1 MPIEERQRGCILS
14 GNTGSISIHIND
26 AEFSINTQEG
36 PIGDVQREQRA
47 VLPAVCHLFEH
58 SQEMPTPLP
67 ERFPRLTFF
76 AIALSLLAFTL
87 VAECDYL
94 RGAGYYW
101 P

>member
-1 MPIEERQRGCILS
+1 MPTKEKRGCILT

-26 AEFSINTQEG
+26 PELSIDAQNGSGEG
-36 PIGDVQREQRA
+36 TQRELA
-47 VLPAVCHLFEH
+47 ADLPAVCHLFEH

-76 AIALSLLAFTL
+76 AIALSLLAFAL
-87 VAECDYL
+87 AAECDYL